1 MIIGVFGGSGCG
13 KSTISRILADRL
25 PNSLL
30 INGDIFMHAISKQLE
45 KEILKKINVVKEE
58 KVFSYNYYLDSFLL
72 KEENK

>member
-45 KEILKKINVVKEE
+45 EEILKKN
-58 KVFSYNYYLDSFLL
+58 
-72 KEENK
+72 